1 MKVPFS
7 EKIGYALGDGAA
19 NLVFQLM
26 MMFQLMFYTDIL
38 GIGAGAAPEEPA
50 LCPKLV
56 RLADDLKSFA
66 EPPKDLTIVD
76 EQGAPLKAG
85 DHARR
90 FFEASWL
97 HFKDGRYHFTYS
109 TGDTHLICEAVSD
122 TLEGPYVYRGP
133 ILEPQVG
140 WTTHQCVTEIDGK
153 WYLFHH
159 DSVPSGGRTWLRS
172 LKVKPLS
179 LAGVRNRQGGTI

>member
-7 EKIGYALGDGAA
+7 EKIGYALGD
-19 NLVFQLM
+19 
-26 MMFQLMFYTDIL
+26 
-38 GIGAGAAPEEPA
+38 
-50 LCPKLV
+50 
-56 RLADDLKSFA
+56 
-66 EPPKDLTIVD
+66 
-76 EQGAPLKAG
+76 
-85 DHARR
+85 
-90 FFEASWL
+90 
-97 HFKDGRYHFTYS
+97 
-109 TGDTHLICEAVSD
+109 THLICEAVSV
-122 TLEGPYVYRGP
+122 TWEGPYVYRGP

>member
-1 MKVPFS
+1 MGRTVRFCYYDDMKVPFS
-7 EKIGYALGDGAA
+7 EKIGYAL
-19 NLVFQLM
+19 
-26 MMFQLMFYTDIL
+26 
-38 GIGAGAAPEEPA
+38 
-50 LCPKLV
+50 
-56 RLADDLKSFA
+56 
-66 EPPKDLTIVD
+66 
-76 EQGAPLKAG
+76 
-85 DHARR
+85 
-90 FFEASWL
+90 
-97 HFKDGRYHFTYS
+97 
-109 TGDTHLICEAVSD
+109 GDTHLICEAVSD

-140 WTTHQCVTEIDGK
+140 WTTHHCVTEIDGK